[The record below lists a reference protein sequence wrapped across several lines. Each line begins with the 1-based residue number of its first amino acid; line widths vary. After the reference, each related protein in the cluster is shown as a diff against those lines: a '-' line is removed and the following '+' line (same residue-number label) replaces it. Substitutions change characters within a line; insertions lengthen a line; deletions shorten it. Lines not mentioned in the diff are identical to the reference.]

1 MSKFDECAP
10 KPGDT
15 IHDKAKAI
23 IKELDQD
30 GAEHFKKAAD
40 LLREEFASTKLTAD
54 EKRQLIIA
62 VRTNEDKGVGA
73 DLEIA
78 SATLARQRTNPKLKD
93 EMFVQLVSKDRS
105 LGDSIWKGSAEI
117 VGKTAPG
124 MKSFAPI
131 SEIENQGMHIA
142 YRMDD
147 GHLHLAAD
155 ELRAAGKK
163 MTPEQYQE
171 LLKVVSREEAKN
183 VGGDLILTAPYVKPK
198 TEAEKIKE
206 TYKDVPPEEPKPVVK
221 TYEIYR
227 TPAQTELEKAQY
239 GGATKSAQ
247 FEKIAKK
254 TDGLPNFTIVE
265 GDSRLTY

>member
-1 MSKFDECAP
+1 MSKFDECVP

-15 IHDKAKAI
+15 VHDKAKAI
-23 IKELDQD
+23 IKELDQEGGD
-30 GAEHFKKAAD
+30 HFKKAAD
-40 LLREEFASTKLTAD
+40 MLREEFASTKLTVD
-54 EKRQLIIA
+54 EKRQLIVAIH
-62 VRTNEDKGVGA
+62 TNEDKGVGT
-73 DLEIA
+73 DLQIA
-78 SATLARQRTNPKLKD
+78 SATLARQRTNPQLKD
-93 EMFVQLVSKDRS
+93 QMFVQLTDKDHK
-105 LGDSIWKGSAEI
+105 LGDSIWNGSAEI

-124 MKSFAPI
+124 MKSFKPI
-131 SEIENQGMHIA
+131 SATESLGMHIA

-147 GHLHLAAD
+147 GNLHLAAD
-155 ELRAAGKK
+155 ELRHAGKTMSAK
-163 MTPEQYQE
+163 DYDQ

-227 TPAQTELEKAQY
+227 TPAQTALEKSQY

-254 TDGLPNFTIVE
+254 TDGLPDFTIVE
-265 GDSRLTY
+265 GDSRLAY